1 MTAVMRA
8 ICSVTSLRCVAAVV
22 ALLAPGRVCFSEPPE
37 RPNIL
42 LVVIDT
48 LRADSL
54 SCYGYGRQTSPFLDQ
69 LAAEG
74 VRFDRAYASCSW
86 TVPSVAT
93 MLSSTYVNKHGLG
106 RRFRGAGGGVSTWSV
121 LPNDVPCLAQLLSDG
136 GYTTFGLV
144 ANLNLAPERGFGR
157 GFGRYGCIGSV
168 SVGQV
173 RQSLASW
180 LPEIA
185 NAQEPWFFWLHL
197 FDPHGPYD
205 GQAPWLD
212 EFDPEWRRAA
222 QLNGMSPPE
231 FSSKA
236 KTLAASDVAVA
247 KACYDSE
254 IRAADE
260 LVREVFKRL
269 PGADD
274 AFVLV
279 TSDHGEEFL
288 DHGGTLHGGSLYD
301 EQIRIPFIIRTPD
314 RRSAGTVVA
323 EPVSLVD
330 VLPTLL
336 GAAGLEA
343 PTGAVGIN
351 LMPPDG
357 VSVPEGREVFAE
369 LRGLRAVIDARFK
382 LITTM
387 GRKDADRLFDL
398 LADPGEKS
406 NLAAT
411 DVDRVKPGLDLIAGY
426 EEATRQTPPEGIEID
441 RRTMEKLRS
450 LGYLGGGG

>member
-1 MTAVMRA
+1 MFAGMQSA
-8 ICSVTSLRCVAAVV
+8 IRPVRSLWCVAVV
-22 ALLAPGRVCFSEPPE
+22 ASLAAGGVCSSAPPQ

-42 LVVIDT
+42 LIVIDT

-54 SCYGYGRQTSPFLDQ
+54 SCYGHARQTSPFLDH

-74 VRFDRAYASCSW
+74 VRFDRAYAPCSW
-86 TVPSVAT
+86 TVPSVAS
-93 MLSSTYVNKHGLG
+93 MLSSTYVNQHGLG
-106 RRFRGAGGGVSTWSV
+106 RRFRGEGGGVSTWAIIPS
-121 LPNDVPCLAQLLSDG
+121 DVPCLAQLLSDG
-136 GYTTFGLV
+136 GYKTFGLV
-144 ANLNLAPERGFGR
+144 ANMSLAPERGFDR

-168 SVGQV
+168 NVDRV
-173 RQSLASW
+173 REALATW

-185 NAQEPWFFWLHL
+185 GAQEPWFFWLHL

-205 GQAPWLD
+205 GRAPWLE

-222 QLNGMSPPE
+222 PMNGMSPPQ
-231 FSSKA
+231 FAARA
-236 KTLAASDVAVA
+236 KKLPASDVAVA

-260 LVREVFKRL
+260 LIREVFARL

-279 TSDHGEEFL
+279 TADHGEEFL

-301 EQIRIPFIIRTPD
+301 EQIRVPFIIRTPD
-314 RRSAGTVVA
+314 RRSAGTVEA
-323 EPVSLVD
+323 QPVSLVD

-336 GAAGLEA
+336 GAAGLES
-343 PTGAVGIN
+343 PPGAAGIN
-351 LMPPDG
+351 VMTKDG
-357 VSVPEGREVFAE
+357 VNVPEGREVFAE
-369 LRGLRAVIDARFK
+369 LRGLRAVIDARWK
-382 LITTM
+382 LIITM
-387 GRKDADRLFDL
+387 GSRDADRLFDL
-398 LADPGEKS
+398 SSDPGENL

-411 DVDRVKPGLDLIAGY
+411 EAGLLEARRVLIDGY
-426 EEATRQTPPEGIEID
+426 EEGVRQTPPQGIEID
-441 RRTMEKLRS
+441 RRTVEKLRS